1 MAKTKKTVYLS
12 EDYGVIDTTTGEL
25 KSESGDTANLVM
37 RKITVEEL
45 FEEPEIENNEV
56 RFMDDTTYIRSFR
69 GNGVLFRQLL
79 TAEETQLALFLQDFV
94 CYNDCI
100 LRTNGNKQG
109 NPLTLDMLASM
120 YGLKYDTFRKI
131 MSSLKNKEVVAY
143 HKSGSASPE
152 KNKMKCI
159 TLNPYIFCSGME
171 VDKWISDYF
180 SNSQWANF
188 ERQKIKKICKRLM
201 IQQYSIKS

>member
-25 KSESGDTANLVM
+25 KSESGDSANLVM

-120 YGLKYDTFRKI
+120 YGLKYDTFRKV

-159 TLNPYIFCSGME
+159 TLNPYIFCRGME

-188 ERQKIKKICKRLM
+188 ERQKIKKYTKD
-201 IQQYSIKS
+201 

>member
-25 KSESGDTANLVM
+25 KSESGDAANLVM

-100 LRTNGNKQG
+100 LRANGNKQG

-159 TLNPYIFCSGME
+159 TLNPYIFCRGME

-188 ERQKIKKICKRLM
+188 ERQKIKKYARD
-201 IQQYSIKS
+201 

>member
-25 KSESGDTANLVM
+25 KSESGDAANLVM

-143 HKSGSASPE
+143 HKSGSVSPE

-159 TLNPYIFCSGME
+159 TLNPYIFCRGME

-188 ERQKIKKICKRLM
+188 ERQKIKKYTKD
-201 IQQYSIKS
+201 

>member
-25 KSESGDTANLVM
+25 KNESGDVANLVM

-159 TLNPYIFCSGME
+159 TLNPYIFCRGME

-188 ERQKIKKICKRLM
+188 ERQKIKKYTKD
-201 IQQYSIKS
+201 

>member
-25 KSESGDTANLVM
+25 KSESGDAANLVM

-69 GNGVLFRQLL
+69 GNGVFFRQLL

-159 TLNPYIFCSGME
+159 TLNPYIFCRGME

-188 ERQKIKKICKRLM
+188 ERQKIKKYTKD
-201 IQQYSIKS
+201 

>member
-1 MAKTKKTVYLS
+1 MAKTKKIVYLS

-143 HKSGSASPE
+143 HKSGNASPE

-159 TLNPYIFCSGME
+159 TLNPYIFCRGME

-188 ERQKIKKICKRLM
+188 ERQKIKKYTKD
-201 IQQYSIKS
+201 

>member
-1 MAKTKKTVYLS
+1 MKKQVTVYADGEHEVLNT
-12 EDYGVIDTTTGEL
+12 ETGEIHCSD
-25 KSESGDTANLVM
+25 SETLVF

-45 FEEPEIENNEV
+45 FDEPEAEREDL

-69 GNGVLFRQLL
+69 GNVVLFRQLL

-109 NPLTLDMLASM
+109 NPLTLDMLSSM

-159 TLNPYIFCSGME
+159 TLNPYIFCRGME

-188 ERQKIKKICKRLM
+188 ERQKIKKYTKD
-201 IQQYSIKS
+201 

>member
-25 KSESGDTANLVM
+25 KSESGDAANLVM
-37 RKITVEEL
+37 RKITVEE
-45 FEEPEIENNEV
+45 
-56 RFMDDTTYIRSFR
+56 
-69 GNGVLFRQLL
+69 FRQLL

-159 TLNPYIFCSGME
+159 TLNPYIFCRGME

-188 ERQKIKKICKRLM
+188 ERQKIKKYTKD
-201 IQQYSIKS
+201 

>member
-25 KSESGDTANLVM
+25 KSESGDSANLVM

-159 TLNPYIFCSGME
+159 TLNPYIFCRGME

-188 ERQKIKKICKRLM
+188 ERQKIKKYTKD
-201 IQQYSIKS
+201 

>member
-25 KSESGDTANLVM
+25 KNESGDAANLVM

-159 TLNPYIFCSGME
+159 TLNPYIFCRGME

-188 ERQKIKKICKRLM
+188 ERQKIKKYTKD
-201 IQQYSIKS
+201 

>member
-109 NPLTLDMLASM
+109 NPLTLDMLASI

-159 TLNPYIFCSGME
+159 TLNPYIFCRGME

-188 ERQKIKKICKRLM
+188 ERQKIKKYTKD
-201 IQQYSIKS
+201 

>member
-25 KSESGDTANLVM
+25 KSESGDAANLVM

-109 NPLTLDMLASM
+109 NPLTLDMLSSM

-143 HKSGSASPE
+143 HKSGSANPE

-159 TLNPYIFCSGME
+159 TLNPYIFCRGME

-188 ERQKIKKICKRLM
+188 ERQKIKKYTKD
-201 IQQYSIKS
+201 

>member
-12 EDYGVIDTTTGEL
+12 EDYGVIDITTGEL
-25 KSESGDTANLVM
+25 KSESGDAANLVM

-69 GNGVLFRQLL
+69 GNGVFFRQLL

-159 TLNPYIFCSGME
+159 TLNPYIFCRGME

-188 ERQKIKKICKRLM
+188 ERQKIKKYTKD
-201 IQQYSIKS
+201 

>member
-1 MAKTKKTVYLS
+1 MAKTKKTIYLS

-25 KSESGDTANLVM
+25 KSESGDSANLVM

-120 YGLKYDTFRKI
+120 YGLKYDTFRKV

-159 TLNPYIFCSGME
+159 TLNPYIFCRGME

-188 ERQKIKKICKRLM
+188 ERQKIKKYTKD
-201 IQQYSIKS
+201 

>member
-25 KSESGDTANLVM
+25 KSESGDSANLVM

-69 GNGVLFRQLL
+69 GNGVLFRKLL

-159 TLNPYIFCSGME
+159 TLNPYIFCRGME

-188 ERQKIKKICKRLM
+188 ERQKIKKYTKD
-201 IQQYSIKS
+201 

>member
-25 KSESGDTANLVM
+25 KSESGDAANLVM

-45 FEEPEIENNEV
+45 FEEPEIENNDV

-100 LRTNGNKQG
+100 LITNGNKQG
-109 NPLTLDMLASM
+109 NPLTLDMLVSM

-159 TLNPYIFCSGME
+159 TLNPYIFCRGME

-188 ERQKIKKICKRLM
+188 ERQKIKKYTKD
-201 IQQYSIKS
+201 

>member
-1 MAKTKKTVYLS
+1 MTKTKKTVYLS
-12 EDYGVIDTTTGEL
+12 EDYGVIDTITGEL

-159 TLNPYIFCSGME
+159 TLNPYIFCRGME

-188 ERQKIKKICKRLM
+188 ERQKIKKYTKD
-201 IQQYSIKS
+201 

>member
-25 KSESGDTANLVM
+25 KSENGDTANLVM

-120 YGLKYDTFRKI
+120 YGLKSDTFRKI
-131 MSSLKNKEVVAY
+131 MSSLKNKEVIAY

-159 TLNPYIFCSGME
+159 TLNPYIFCRGME

-188 ERQKIKKICKRLM
+188 ERQKIKKYTKD
-201 IQQYSIKS
+201 

>member
-25 KSESGDTANLVM
+25 KSESGDAANLVM

-56 RFMDDTTYIRSFR
+56 RFMDDTTYIRRFR

-109 NPLTLDMLASM
+109 NPLTLDMLSSM

-159 TLNPYIFCSGME
+159 TLNPYIFCRGME

-188 ERQKIKKICKRLM
+188 ERQKIKKYTKD
-201 IQQYSIKS
+201 

>member
-1 MAKTKKTVYLS
+1 MAKTNKTVYLS

-25 KSESGDTANLVM
+25 KSESGDAANLVM

-159 TLNPYIFCSGME
+159 TLNPYIFCRGME

-188 ERQKIKKICKRLM
+188 ERQKIKKYTKD
-201 IQQYSIKS
+201 

>member
-25 KSESGDTANLVM
+25 KSESGDAANLVM

-109 NPLTLDMLASM
+109 NPLTLDMLESM

-159 TLNPYIFCSGME
+159 TLNPYIFCRGME

-188 ERQKIKKICKRLM
+188 ERQKIKKYTKD
-201 IQQYSIKS
+201 

>member
-25 KSESGDTANLVM
+25 KSESGDAANLVM

-45 FEEPEIENNEV
+45 FEEAEIENNEV

-69 GNGVLFRQLL
+69 GNGVFFRQLL

-159 TLNPYIFCSGME
+159 TLNPYIFCRGME

-188 ERQKIKKICKRLM
+188 ERQKIKKYTKD
-201 IQQYSIKS
+201 

>member
-25 KSESGDTANLVM
+25 KSENGENGDTANLVM

-159 TLNPYIFCSGME
+159 TLNPYIFCRGME

-188 ERQKIKKICKRLM
+188 ERQKIKKYARD
-201 IQQYSIKS
+201 

>member
-159 TLNPYIFCSGME
+159 TLNPYIFCRGME

-188 ERQKIKKICKRLM
+188 ERQKIKKYTKD
-201 IQQYSIKS
+201 

>member
-1 MAKTKKTVYLS
+1 MAKTKKTIYLS

-56 RFMDDTTYIRSFR
+56 RFMDDTTYVRSFR

-109 NPLTLDMLASM
+109 NPLTLDMLSSM

-159 TLNPYIFCSGME
+159 TLNPYIFCRGME

-188 ERQKIKKICKRLM
+188 ERQKIKKYAKD
-201 IQQYSIKS
+201 

>member
-1 MAKTKKTVYLS
+1 MAKTNKTVYLS

-25 KSESGDTANLVM
+25 KSESGDSANLVM

-109 NPLTLDMLASM
+109 NPLTLEMLASM

-159 TLNPYIFCSGME
+159 TLNPYIFCRGME

-188 ERQKIKKICKRLM
+188 ERQKIKKYTKD
-201 IQQYSIKS
+201 

>member
-25 KSESGDTANLVM
+25 KSESGDDANMVM

-159 TLNPYIFCSGME
+159 TLNPYIFCRGME

-188 ERQKIKKICKRLM
+188 ERQKIKKYTKD
-201 IQQYSIKS
+201 

>member
-56 RFMDDTTYIRSFR
+56 RFMYDTTYIRSFR

-159 TLNPYIFCSGME
+159 TLNPYIFCRGME

-188 ERQKIKKICKRLM
+188 ERQKIKKYTKD
-201 IQQYSIKS
+201 

>member
-25 KSESGDTANLVM
+25 KSESGDAANLVM

-69 GNGVLFRQLL
+69 GNDVLFRQLL

-159 TLNPYIFCSGME
+159 TLNPYIFCRGME

-188 ERQKIKKICKRLM
+188 ERQKIKKYTKD
-201 IQQYSIKS
+201 

>member
-12 EDYGVIDTTTGEL
+12 EDYSVIDTTTGEL

-159 TLNPYIFCSGME
+159 TLNPYIFCRGME

-188 ERQKIKKICKRLM
+188 ERQKIKKYTKN
-201 IQQYSIKS
+201 

>member
-159 TLNPYIFCSGME
+159 TLNPYIFCRGME

-188 ERQKIKKICKRLM
+188 ERQKIKKYARD
-201 IQQYSIKS
+201 

>member
-25 KSESGDTANLVM
+25 KSESGDAANLVM
-37 RKITVEEL
+37 RKIKVEEL

-159 TLNPYIFCSGME
+159 TLNPYIFCRGME

-188 ERQKIKKICKRLM
+188 ERQKIKKYTKD
-201 IQQYSIKS
+201 

>member
-1 MAKTKKTVYLS
+1 MAKTKKTVYIS

-25 KSESGDTANLVM
+25 KSESGDSANLVM

-131 MSSLKNKEVVAY
+131 MSSLKNKEVIAY

-159 TLNPYIFCSGME
+159 TLNPYIFCRGME

-188 ERQKIKKICKRLM
+188 ERQKIKKYTKD
-201 IQQYSIKS
+201 

>member
-12 EDYGVIDTTTGEL
+12 EDYDVIDTTTGEL

-143 HKSGSASPE
+143 HKSGSSSPE

-159 TLNPYIFCSGME
+159 TLNPYIFCRGME

-188 ERQKIKKICKRLM
+188 ERQKIKKYTKD
-201 IQQYSIKS
+201 

>member
-12 EDYGVIDTTTGEL
+12 EDYGVIYTTTGEL
-25 KSESGDTANLVM
+25 KSENGENGDTANLVM

-159 TLNPYIFCSGME
+159 TLNPYIFCRGME

-188 ERQKIKKICKRLM
+188 ERQKIKKYARD
-201 IQQYSIKS
+201 

>member
-25 KSESGDTANLVM
+25 KSESGDAANLVM

-69 GNGVLFRQLL
+69 GNGVFFRQLL

-152 KNKMKCI
+152 KNRMKCI
-159 TLNPYIFCSGME
+159 TLNPYIFCRGME

-188 ERQKIKKICKRLM
+188 ERQKIKKYTKD
-201 IQQYSIKS
+201 

>member
-109 NPLTLDMLASM
+109 NLLTLDMLASM

-159 TLNPYIFCSGME
+159 TLNPYIFCRGME

-188 ERQKIKKICKRLM
+188 ERQKIKKYVKD
-201 IQQYSIKS
+201 

>member
-25 KSESGDTANLVM
+25 KIESGDAANLVM

-159 TLNPYIFCSGME
+159 TLNPYIFCRGME

-188 ERQKIKKICKRLM
+188 ERQKIKKYTKD
-201 IQQYSIKS
+201 